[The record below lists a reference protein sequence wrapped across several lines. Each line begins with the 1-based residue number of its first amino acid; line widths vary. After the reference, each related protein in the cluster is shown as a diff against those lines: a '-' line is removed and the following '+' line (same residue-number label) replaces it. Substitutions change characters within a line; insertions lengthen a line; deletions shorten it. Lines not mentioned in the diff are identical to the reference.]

1 MDPVTLAAIVLA
13 AGIALC
19 ILFAVPIAV
28 GIGLSTFAAAFV
40 LLDADKAALVSAQKM
55 FTGIN
60 SFTLLAIPF
69 FVLAGAH

>member
-28 GIGLSTFAAAFV
+28 GIGLSSFAAAFV
-40 LLDADKAALVSAQKM
+40 LLDV
-55 FTGIN
+55 
-60 SFTLLAIPF
+60 
-69 FVLAGAH
+69 